1 LINNINLNELKT
13 KNLKKKQVEVKP
25 VHPPLMIEREYHN
38 EIRAF
43 NVEFKKAI
51 RNIIFPMIQSYS
63 KITKDSLTH
72 DGIGADIEKAIALLL
87 TTFNF
92 NYQAE
97 RIASNMVTRVSSV
110 NGKKTTQRINNAI
123 GVDVGN
129 IIKGENLS
137 EFVEM
142 QSIKNSQ
149 LIKSVPDDA
158 IEDIRRIVLNGL
170 SEGLRAEEIA
180 KQISGNNPSSVFN
193 KMNNRINTIA
203 RTEVAKLNSQ
213 ITNKRLSNLG
223 IVRAV
228 WDATL
233 DNRVRECHRARD
245 GKEYDISV
253 GLYSGC
259 DGKTLQPAEEINCRC
274 VARPIVD

>member
-1 LINNINLNELKT
+1 MKC
-13 KNLKKKQVEVKP
+13 K
-25 VHPPLMIEREYHN
+25 
-38 EIRAF
+38 
-43 NVEFKKAI
+43 
-51 RNIIFPMIQSYS
+51 
-63 KITKDSLTH
+63 
-72 DGIGADIEKAIALLL
+72 
-87 TTFNF
+87 
-92 NYQAE
+92 
-97 RIASNMVTRVSSV
+97 
-110 NGKKTTQRINNAI
+110 
-123 GVDVGN
+123 
-129 IIKGENLS
+129 
-137 EFVEM
+137 
-142 QSIKNSQ
+142 
-149 LIKSVPDDA
+149 
-158 IEDIRRIVLNGL
+158 VL
-170 SEGLRAEEIA
+170 

-233 DNRVRECHRARD
+233 DNRARDCHRARD

-253 GLYSGC
+253 GLYSSC